1 MAYIKINQDKVTQ
14 AIAKE
19 LIDLCPFGAF
29 DYNDAYL
36 SMNAACKMCKICV
49 NRGPNGVLE
58 YVEEKKVYI
67 DKSKYKGICVVIEH
81 FKHNIHDVSIELIGK
96 ALELSQVTSEPVFAL
111 IIGHQLDQLANE
123 LLTYGVDNV
132 YVYDHEI
139 FEPFNV
145 EIHKKIISHFYEMTK
160 VNVIL
165 FGGTTL
171 GRSLAPRVAA
181 SLKTGLTADCT
192 KLEMTKEGDLMQI
205 RPAFGGNIM
214 AKIHTPNHRPQLAT
228 IRYKIFSK
236 PPKVNV
242 KGKII
247 YLQYDEK
254 MLITKMKRL
263 NIEPKPNVLDIADAE
278 VIIALGRAFKTKKD
292 LLLVEPLRK
301 KLNAELACTRPLIE
315 NGWFDARRQIGLSGR
330 TVKPK
335 LLINLGISGAIQY
348 IEGMKNAE
356 LIISVNQDPDNK
368 LFEFSHYAIIGDIY
382 EVLPELNDLLDKI
395 LEESH
400 AISQNK

>member
-1 MAYIKINQDKVTQ
+1 MAYIKINQDKVTKE
-14 AIAKE
+14 IAEE
-19 LIDLCPFGAF
+19 LIELCPFGAF

-81 FKHNIHDVSIELIGK
+81 FKQSIHDVSLELIGK
-96 ALELSQVTSEPVFAL
+96 ALELSKVTSEPVFAL
-111 IIGHQLDQLANE
+111 IIGNQLDHMIKE
-123 LLTYGVDNV
+123 LLTYGVDKV
-132 YVYDHEI
+132 YVYENES

-145 EIHKKIISHFYEMTK
+145 EVHKELISQFYEITR

-228 IRYKIFSK
+228 IRYKMFNK
-236 PPKVNV
+236 PLKVLI
-242 KGKII
+242 KGDIVH
-247 YLQYDEK
+247 LSYDEK
-254 MLITKMKRL
+254 RLNTRMKRL
-263 NIEPKPNVLDIADAE
+263 KIEAKPKVLDIADAE

-315 NGWFDARRQIGLSGR
+315 NGWFDARKQIGLSGR

-348 IEGMKNAE
+348 IEGMKNAD

-382 EVLPELNDLLDKI
+382 KILPELNQLIDEI

-400 AISQNK
+400 ELS